1 MKIKT
6 NNILEIYNTFYDEN
20 LKKKK
25 KLIKKTK
32 IKKKK
37 KEKKKKEKKKKKRKS
52 SFLLCKS
59 FMYLNLVVNYI
70 FSIA

>member
-25 KLIKKTK
+25 KSLNKTNIIKRIAKFDLG
-32 IKKKK
+32 
-37 KEKKKKEKKKKKRKS
+37 KS
-52 SFLLCKS
+52 
-59 FMYLNLVVNYI
+59 N
-70 FSIA
+70 